1 MKKYCDWWLLPLLA
15 CLLAGCGDDDYHYPS
30 VKLEFLT
37 AFSGADGYLRSVVT
51 DEGETLPVVEDK
63 TKTNIEANASV
74 RVISNYASEVTAD
87 GTAGAVL
94 YALSGVLSVVPQTVD
109 KFEEGVKTDPTDV
122 LGIWM
127 GLDYLN
133 MTLIVKENGEHK
145 FHFIEDE
152 VIVDTATGCS
162 EVYLTLYHDA
172 KEEVVSYTRRAYA
185 SVPLRQYAAEGI
197 QKVMV
202 HFSVHTVSVDDFSTL
217 IANPE
222 VQLLDVRTVAEYSE
236 GHVPHSININVLDE
250 SFETMADS
258 TLQKDKP
265 VAVYCRSGKRSK
277 KAAAILSKK
286 GYIIYDL
293 DKGFIGWEEADKEV
307 EK

>member
-1 MKKYCDWWLLPLLA
+1 MA

-63 TKTNIEANASV
+63 TKTKIEANASV

-133 MTLIVKENGEHK
+133 MTLIVNENGEHK
-145 FHFIEDE
+145 FH
-152 VIVDTATGCS
+152 
-162 EVYLTLYHDA
+162 L
-172 KEEVVSYTRRAYA
+172 
-185 SVPLRQYAAEGI
+185 LRM
-197 QKVMV
+197 K
-202 HFSVHTVSVDDFSTL
+202 
-217 IANPE
+217 
-222 VQLLDVRTVAEYSE
+222 
-236 GHVPHSININVLDE
+236 
-250 SFETMADS
+250 
-258 TLQKDKP
+258 
-265 VAVYCRSGKRSK
+265 
-277 KAAAILSKK
+277 
-286 GYIIYDL
+286 
-293 DKGFIGWEEADKEV
+293 
-307 EK
+307 

>member
-1 MKKYCDWWLLPLLA
+1 M
-15 CLLAGCGDDDYHYPS
+15 
-30 VKLEFLT
+30 
-37 AFSGADGYLRSVVT
+37 T

-63 TKTNIEANASV
+63 TKTKIEANASV

-185 SVPLRQYAAEGI
+185 SVPLRQYAAEDI

-202 HFSVHTVSVDDFSTL
+202 HFSVHTYSGDIKTYDFVY
-217 IANPE
+217 NP
-222 VQLLDVRTVAEYSE
+222 D
-236 GHVPHSININVLDE
+236 
-250 SFETMADS
+250 
-258 TLQKDKP
+258 
-265 VAVYCRSGKRSK
+265 
-277 KAAAILSKK
+277 
-286 GYIIYDL
+286 
-293 DKGFIGWEEADKEV
+293 
-307 EK
+307 

>member
-1 MKKYCDWWLLPLLA
+1 M
-15 CLLAGCGDDDYHYPS
+15 
-30 VKLEFLT
+30 
-37 AFSGADGYLRSVVT
+37 
-51 DEGETLPVVEDK
+51 
-63 TKTNIEANASV
+63 
-74 RVISNYASEVTAD
+74 
-87 GTAGAVL
+87 L

-109 KFEEGVKTDPTDV
+109 KFEEGGKTDPTDV

-202 HFSVHTVSVDDFSTL
+202 HFSVHTYSGDIKTYDFVY
-217 IANPE
+217 NP
-222 VQLLDVRTVAEYSE
+222 D
-236 GHVPHSININVLDE
+236 
-250 SFETMADS
+250 
-258 TLQKDKP
+258 
-265 VAVYCRSGKRSK
+265 
-277 KAAAILSKK
+277 
-286 GYIIYDL
+286 
-293 DKGFIGWEEADKEV
+293 
-307 EK
+307 

>member
-1 MKKYCDWWLLPLLA
+1 MLA

-63 TKTNIEANASV
+63 TKTNIEANALV

-109 KFEEGVKTDPTDV
+109 KF
-122 LGIWM
+122 
-127 GLDYLN
+127 
-133 MTLIVKENGEHK
+133 
-145 FHFIEDE
+145 HFVEDE

-202 HFSVHTVSVDDFSTL
+202 HFSVHTYSGDIKTYDFVY
-217 IANPE
+217 NP
-222 VQLLDVRTVAEYSE
+222 D
-236 GHVPHSININVLDE
+236 
-250 SFETMADS
+250 
-258 TLQKDKP
+258 
-265 VAVYCRSGKRSK
+265 
-277 KAAAILSKK
+277 
-286 GYIIYDL
+286 
-293 DKGFIGWEEADKEV
+293 
-307 EK
+307 

>member
-1 MKKYCDWWLLPLLA
+1 M
-15 CLLAGCGDDDYHYPS
+15 
-30 VKLEFLT
+30 
-37 AFSGADGYLRSVVT
+37 T

-172 KEEVVSYTRRAYA
+172 KEEVVSLYQACLRFRTFAAVCGRGYT
-185 SVPLRQYAAEGI
+185 EG
-197 QKVMV
+197 
-202 HFSVHTVSVDDFSTL
+202 
-217 IANPE
+217 
-222 VQLLDVRTVAEYSE
+222 Y
-236 GHVPHSININVLDE
+236 G
-250 SFETMADS
+250 SFQCAH
-258 TLQKDKP
+258 LF
-265 VAVYCRSGKRSK
+265 R
-277 KAAAILSKK
+277 
-286 GYIIYDL
+286 
-293 DKGFIGWEEADKEV
+293 
-307 EK
+307 